1 MSLSI
6 NCTLSDWQLILLYY
20 YFYFFSYDEKLY
32 HVFFQL
38 MRLRQDGCYNW
49 VKVTISHKSVYK
61 ISSIRYL
68 IFRASNIFSPRDNN
82 EQKHELLKYHKFITV
97 KSNFQLTTI
106 DSKYKTTAEVSI
118 CGMAFGL
125 YRFLTKSNTC
135 CGRQLTMQFLR
146 YTTFGEGGWSKQW
159 FVRAVS
165 LTVMTLFTSFGTALF
180 LGLFWKLMS

>member
-1 MSLSI
+1 MDVIIELRSQSLTNLCIKFHLFDTWYSEHL
-6 NCTLSDWQLILLYY
+6 T
-20 YFYFFSYDEKLY
+20 F
-32 HVFFQL
+32 
-38 MRLRQDGCYNW
+38 
-49 VKVTISHKSVYK
+49 
-61 ISSIRYL
+61 
-68 IFRASNIFSPRDNN
+68 FSPRDNN

-165 LTVMTLFTSFGTALF
+165 LTVMTLFTPFGTALF